1 MLSGVVV
8 FLPGLQ
14 MSSVSTPGPQ
24 LAPHQGVSKPAAD
37 TILKKKAQSQ
47 VKKSWLNIRS
57 YNQEP
62 DLNLGEPVLLLL
74 CYLQQ

>member
-1 MLSGVVV
+1 MVVVVVVVVVVVCNVAMLSGVVV

-37 TILKKKAQSQ
+37 TILEKKLFCKKLK
-47 VKKSWLNIRS
+47 VKSRS
-57 YNQEP
+57 
-62 DLNLGEPVLLLL
+62 LGLI
-74 CYLQQ
+74 